1 MKTLLFYICHT
12 VIFASLLLQTLLN
25 TLHNHI
31 PYPHTHTR
39 ACTHWKYQV
48 HNTTFLFHLPVSCCF
63 VWLFIVFYVECY
75 FLLVKY
81 PFSPHFLY
89 LLLLCMYNFSP
100 PFMSVVSSYH
110 FTHYLKYASQI
121 YITHLLQICDML
133 DFPSIINIRII
144 GSNVY

>member
-100 PFMSVVSSYH
+100 SFHVCSKLLSLYSLFEICITNLH
-110 FTHYLKYASQI
+110 HTFTTDMWYVRFSQHYK
-121 YITHLLQICDML
+121 H
-133 DFPSIINIRII
+133 
-144 GSNVY
+144 